1 MYGWES
7 STIKKADRW
16 RIEAFELWC
25 YSRLLSTLNFLD
37 IQPVNPKGNQSWI
50 FIRRTN
56 AEAQTPILWP
66 PDVRNWLTEKDPHA
80 GEDWRWEEK
89 GTTEDEMVGWH
100 HQLNGH
106 EFESAPEVGDGQGS
120 LASCNPQGC
129 KELDMTE
136 PLNRLSFLN
145 DENLFLWAT
154 EMRSYLTLNSHLYRE
169 TLITL
174 ISTNVIGL
182 TYFIKCSKF

>member
-1 MYGWES
+1 
-7 STIKKADRW
+7 
-16 RIEAFELWC
+16 
-25 YSRLLSTLNFLD
+25 
-37 IQPVNPKGNQSWI
+37 
-50 FIRRTN
+50 
-56 AEAQTPILWP
+56 
-66 PDVRNWLTEKDPHA
+66 
-80 GEDWRWEEK
+80 
-89 GTTEDEMVGWH
+89 MVGWH

-145 DENLFLWAT
+145 DENLFLCAT